1 MDAAWKKGAYPG
13 KRVHTLHGLQ
23 KKAVRYTQV
32 GGLRTQ
38 LVSVIISMV

>member
-23 KKAVRYTQV
+23 KKAVRYTQGV
-32 GGLRTQ
+32 DSIVKNINLH
-38 LVSVIISMV
+38 SN